1 MTQSHSDV
9 LVIGGGLMGAGV
21 SRLLRDAHPT
31 AAITIVDAGTPIG
44 DVVGLHLHDTDD
56 EELWSTYNSR
66 VSAGVQALY
75 MGANTTPDIGGTV
88 VGATPGM
95 YHLGSFGA
103 DAAELPASAI
113 AWNAGGMGI
122 HWTAA
127 TPTPYGVEVFDFGDV
142 AQWSDD
148 LATAQRLL
156 HVEAD
161 PYGPS
166 PARDTVITALNDV
179 FGPVSDPGRAVQPMP
194 MAVSPAGG
202 GRMLRTG
209 PSRIFPPIAY
219 GGDENLTVL
228 VSTVCVRILREG
240 DRATGAVLRNTV
252 TGAETTVTADV
263 VVVCADAV
271 RSPQL
276 LWASGIRPTALGMN
290 LNEHAFLTGRVV
302 ADVDSL
308 GIDIAE
314 LRRPNEGEAFSAS
327 DWLPHSDARQPF
339 QGQIMSSPIFG
350 DGLSTITGYLVGLS
364 WYVPTDTLEGNGLL
378 FSDDALDPAG
388 LPRLRTS
395 FRYSDADLARIRTGR
410 DVQAEAGRRLGDFDQ
425 DRDSAVLAPGSSL
438 HYTGTVRMGTH
449 DDGTSV
455 CDTDGRVWGTDNLF
469 VAGNGVVPTPLTA
482 NSTLAGMVTAVR
494 AARAVAS
501 SIGRP

>member
-1 MTQSHSDV
+1 MTETHSDV

-21 SRLLRDAHPT
+21 SRLLREAHPS
-31 AAITIVDAGTPIG
+31 AEITIVDAGSPIG

-56 EELWSTYNSR
+56 EELWTTYNSR

-75 MGANTTPDIGGTV
+75 MGATTTPDIGSTV
-88 VGATPGM
+88 AGATPGM
-95 YHLGSFGA
+95 YHLASFGA
-103 DAAELPASAI
+103 DAADLPASAI

-127 TPTPYGVEVFDFGDV
+127 TPTPYGVEVFDFGDA
-142 AQWSDD
+142 AQWAAD
-148 LATAQRLL
+148 LAEAQRLL

-166 PARDTVITALNDV
+166 PARDTVISALNDV

-194 MAVSPAGG
+194 MAVSPAGN

-209 PSRIFPPIAY
+209 PSRIFPPIAT
-219 GGDENLTVL
+219 GRDPHLTVL
-228 VSTVCVRILREG
+228 VSTVCLRLLRDG
-240 DRATGAVLRNTV
+240 DRVTGAVLRH
-252 TGAETTVTADV
+252 TGTGEVTTVTADV

-271 RSPQL
+271 RTPQL
-276 LWASGIRPTALGMN
+276 LWASGIRPPALGRN

-302 ADVDSL
+302 ADVDAL
-308 GIDIAE
+308 GIDVAE
-314 LRRPNEGEAFSAS
+314 LRRPNPGEAFSAS
-327 DWLPHSDARQPF
+327 DWLPHSDERQPF
-339 QGQIMSSPIFG
+339 QGQIMSSPIF
-350 DGLSTITGYLVGLS
+350 DEGLRSITGYLVGLS
-364 WYVPTDTLEGNGLL
+364 WYVPTDTLEENGLQ
-378 FSDDALDPAG
+378 FSDDAVDPAG
-388 LPRLRTS
+388 MPRLRTS
-395 FRYSDADLARIRTGR
+395 FRYSAADRARILRGR
-410 DVQAEAGRRLGDFDQ
+410 DEQAEAGRRLGDFDR

-455 CDTDGRVWGTDNLF
+455 CDTEGRVWGMQNVF

-482 NSTLAGMVTAVR
+482 NSTLAGMVTAVK
-494 AARAVAS
+494 AARAVSAALA
-501 SIGRP
+501 